1 MIKIIV
7 LHTMKN
13 IKIIFHAVLLIRL
26 CVLIDLA
33 KLFFLTEE
41 KNAVYRFVEGVL
53 NEFDYYKNVMK
64 RHFNKNLVMSAEVD
78 ERFILSNID
87 AGYAIN
93 YLM

>member
-1 MIKIIV
+1 
-7 LHTMKN
+7 
-13 IKIIFHAVLLIRL
+13 
-26 CVLIDLA
+26 
-33 KLFFLTEE
+33 
-41 KNAVYRFVEGVL
+41 
-53 NEFDYYKNVMK
+53 MK

>member
-1 MIKIIV
+1 
-7 LHTMKN
+7 MKN

>member
-1 MIKIIV
+1 MCTCDRFSK
-7 LHTMKN
+7 
-13 IKIIFHAVLLIRL
+13 APLLSRG
-26 CVLIDLA
+26 
-33 KLFFLTEE
+33 KH
-41 KNAVYRFVEGVL
+41 AVYRFIEGIL

-64 RHFNKNLVMSAEVD
+64 RHFNKNLVMSAEVE